1 MTVRRSSRQRKLLYG
16 TFDPKILER
25 ALYVDKQSYE
35 HEEDNPRKKR
45 RVEETNDVDVCNY
58 LFYSINSLLGEGVIP
73 HRPRYSIIF

>member
-25 ALYVDKQSYE
+25 ALYVDKQSYD

-45 RVEETNDVDVCNY
+45 RVEETNDVHVCNY